1 MTAGIYVCIHG
12 HFYQPPREN
21 PWLGVIEA
29 QPSARPHHDWNERIT
44 RECYGPNGLARVL
57 GEGGRIVRLT
67 NNYEYMSFNFGP
79 TLLSWL
85 EQADPETYGRIL
97 AADLASR
104 RKYDGHGNALAQVY
118 NHVIMPLANLR
129 DRLTQIRWGLADFR
143 SRFGREPEGM
153 WLSETAVD
161 NQTLALLAREG
172 LKFTILAPNQ
182 ARRIRSL
189 NGVAPAGHVSAAAP
203 NQVAPAEGWEDVS
216 DGRIDPRRP
225 YRVFPVAGDR
235 SLHLDIFFYDGPVSR
250 SVAYE
255 RLLSSGAGLLQRIEQ
270 AAGSKTDGPR
280 LVNLATDGESYGH
293 HFAFGEMALAWVFNK
308 LETDHEI
315 KPINYGAFL
324 EMSPP
329 RHEVEIFE
337 DTSWSCAHGVERW
350 RSDCGCC
357 VACRPDWDQAWRAP
371 LREGLDWLRDELATV
386 FETRGGEVF
395 RDPWAARDDYI
406 TVLLKPSDETRAA
419 FLKRQA
425 LGELSAQQKLM
436 ALSLMES
443 QLMSLYMFTSC
454 GWFFD
459 DITGL
464 EPEQDLKYAA
474 RAMELV
480 ELWTNRDLK
489 AGLLKYLGLARSNEN
504 KYTDGADFFLRR
516 VEHSRIDPMEATAH
530 FALKQ
535 LVEEKDLLDGPVALR
550 VLPGRQ
556 RRLQGPALVLVMG
569 EVRVVDDRTGQDRN
583 LGYLALQQGRVG
595 LSCLATGCRSL
606 DFDALTGD
614 LRSAVDESAVERL
627 ENIFMGHYPE
637 AVRFTLES
645 VLPEVYR
652 AMVWSLA
659 GEAVADFNR
668 RAREA
673 FETHAEVL
681 ALFMGAGEELPELAR
696 HILRLDMNERLAQLL
711 DAGRKDAEL
720 DWEAVRAL
728 ADKAKSWA
736 LNLTGPVLK
745 IKASSYLR
753 DRFKRLARQPNAPAV
768 RRIIDFLKLVEELGL
783 EIDFW
788 SCQNIYYE
796 LYHQKVKTLAPELL
810 PVFSE
815 LGRQLNFLIPGE
827 TK

>member
-1 MTAGIYVCIHG
+1 MTGTYLCIHG

-29 QPSARPHHDWNERIT
+29 QPSARPHHDWNIRIT
-44 RECYGPNGLARVL
+44 RECYGPNALARVL
-57 GEGGRIVRLT
+57 GEAGRIVELLD
-67 NNYEYMSFNFGP
+67 NYEYMSFNFGP

-85 EQADPETYGRIL
+85 EHADPDTYGRIL
-97 AADLASR
+97 AADRASR
-104 RKYDGHGNALAQVY
+104 LKYNGHGNALAQVY
-118 NHVIMPLANLR
+118 NHIIMPLANER

-143 SRFGREPEGM
+143 SRFGRETEGI

-161 NQTLALLAREG
+161 NQTLAMLAQEG
-172 LKFTILAPNQ
+172 VKFTILAPNQ
-182 ARRIRSL
+182 AHRIRPLDS
-189 NGVAPAGHVSAAAP
+189 AGPTVDD
-203 NQVAPAEGWEDVS
+203 VGRTMDWEDVG

-235 SLHLDIFFYDGPVSR
+235 SLYLDLFFYDGPVSR

-255 RLLSSGAGLLQRIEQ
+255 RLLSSGAGLLQRIEL
-270 AAGSKTDGPR
+270 AAGSNTDGPR

-293 HFAFGEMALAWVFNK
+293 HFAFGEMALAWIFNK
-308 LETDHEI
+308 LEKDHEI
-315 KPINYGAFL
+315 KPMNYGAFL
-324 EMSPP
+324 ELSPP
-329 RHEVEIFE
+329 RYEVEIFE
-337 DTSWSCAHGVERW
+337 NTSWSCAHGVERW

-357 VACRPDWDQAWRAP
+357 AACRPGWDQAWRAP
-371 LREGLDWLRDELATV
+371 LREGLDWLRDELAAV
-386 FETRGGEVF
+386 FETRGREVF

-406 TVLLKPSDETRAA
+406 TVLLNPNGETRDA

-425 LGELSAQQKLM
+425 LGELSAQQRFM

-480 ELWTNRDLK
+480 EPWTDRELK
-489 AGLLKYLGLARSNEN
+489 KGFLKYLGRAKSNEN

-516 VEHSRIDPMEATAH
+516 VEHSRVDPMEAVAH
-530 FALKQ
+530 HGLKQ
-535 LVEEKDLLDGPVALR
+535 LVEEKDLLDGPVALK

-556 RRLQGPALVLVMG
+556 RRLEGPAMVLVMG
-569 EVRVVDDRTGQDRN
+569 EVRVVDDRIGQDTA

-595 LSCLATGCRSL
+595 LSCLVTESATL
-606 DFDALTGD
+606 DFEALTED
-614 LRSAVDESAVERL
+614 LRSALDESAEARI
-627 ENIFMGHYPE
+627 ESIFMGVYPQ
-637 AVRFTLES
+637 AVRFTMEN

-659 GEAVADFNR
+659 GEAVTDFNR

-673 FETHAEVL
+673 FDIHGEVL
-681 ALFMGAGEELPELAR
+681 ALFMGAGEEMPEVAR
-696 HILRLDMNERLAQLL
+696 HILRLDMNDQLARLL
-711 DAGRKDAEL
+711 DAGRKNAEL
-720 DWEAVRAL
+720 DWDAFRSL
-728 ADKAKSWA
+728 ADQAKAWA
-736 LNLTGPVLK
+736 LHLTGPDLK
-745 IKASSYLR
+745 AKASSYLR
-753 DRFKRLARQPNAPAV
+753 DRFKRLARQPNAPTV
-768 RRIIDFLKLVEELGL
+768 HHIIDFLKLTEELGL

-796 LYHQKVKTLAPELL
+796 LYNKQVKSLAPELL
-810 PVFSE
+810 VPFSE